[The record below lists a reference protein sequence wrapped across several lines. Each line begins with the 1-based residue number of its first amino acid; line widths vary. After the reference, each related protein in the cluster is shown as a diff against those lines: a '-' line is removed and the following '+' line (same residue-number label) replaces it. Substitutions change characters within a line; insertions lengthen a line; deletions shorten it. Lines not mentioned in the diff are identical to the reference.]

1 MAVSREEAEAAANK
15 ARQDHGGGGGQAG
28 AAPNGHAAPSFEPM
42 PLIANETFFERPPD
56 REQLIEGLIPS
67 RCCTGV
73 YGHGG
78 VSKSRLMQ
86 EAATCVATGRD
97 YYGLPVLQAPTLC
110 FFAEDEEEEFRRRQ
124 YWMTRRYALRPQD
137 LPQEVFA
144 AVACDEI
151 PNAEI
156 MTEDPKT
163 GGVMLTELAHRI
175 RVTAKQH
182 KSRLIQLD
190 NIALVYGAN
199 EIVRRQV
206 TEFLRFNNRWAVEQ
220 NGAVVLIGH
229 PALNRAEGNVFS
241 GSTGW
246 NNGLRNRVEICQK
259 KVTEEGEED
268 TGEAKLTVSVAKSNY
283 LPSPREVLKLH
294 KEADGKIR
302 LDDPAYQSAADRF
315 EETARRQKA
324 KDVVVSG
331 IETLW
336 ERGLNASHSPQ
347 ARDSYFAR
355 LLQGQNLTN
364 GLSEKQLKDGLNAAL
379 EDGTLKAKQEL
390 GRNKQRHPVY
400 GLATAGMGSI
410 K

>member
-1 MAVSREEAEAAANK
+1 MSERVDAKDPLDGLDEDYGRDEGARPDGK
-15 ARQDHGGGGGQAG
+15 AKAL
-28 AAPNGHAAPSFEPM
+28 PEPM
-42 PLIANETFFERPPD
+42 PLIANERFFERPPD

-86 EAATCVATGRD
+86 EAATCVATGRN
-97 YYGLPVLQAPTLC
+97 YYGLPVLQVPTLC

-124 YWMTRRYALRPQD
+124 YWLNKRYNFRSED
-137 LPQEVFA
+137 LPQSMFA
-144 AVACDEI
+144 AVACDDI

-156 MTEDPKT
+156 MIENKDT

-175 RVTAKQH
+175 QVTAKQY

-206 TEFLRFNNRWAVEQ
+206 TDFLRFNNRWAVEQ

-259 KVTEEGEED
+259 KIVTDDGED
-268 TGEAKLTVSVAKSNY
+268 TGKAKINVSLAKSNY
-283 LPSPREVLKLH
+283 LPSPRDVLKLH

-302 LDDPAYQSAADRF
+302 LDDPAYQSADERF
-315 EETARRQKA
+315 EENAKRKKE
-324 KDVVVSG
+324 KDVVVRG
-331 IETLW
+331 VETLW
-336 ERGLNASHSPQ
+336 ERGIHVSHATRGGNYCTRS
-347 ARDSYFAR
+347 
-355 LLQGQNLTN
+355 LLENDLA
-364 GLSEKQLKDGLNAAL
+364 DGLTPEAL
-379 EDGTLKAKQEL
+379 KRGLAKALADGDLKANQPL
-390 GRNKQRHPVY
+390 GKTAKRETFH
-400 GLATAGMGSI
+400 GLATAKMQASE
-410 K
+410 